1 VDMRHE
7 VVDAL
12 VARTIPQNAL
22 PDQWDVK
29 SLHEEGLRLLNCDL
43 PVEDWAK
50 EEGIADTEIRERIE
64 RAANDKMAA
73 KAAQFG
79 PEVMR
84 MAEKS
89 LLLQILDQAWKDHL
103 LTLDHLKQGIN
114 LRAYAQRDP
123 LNEYKRE
130 GFELFEKML
139 AQLRDTV
146 TGVLSHVELRVQ
158 RAEDVPQPREPQRM
172 REVREDPVLAEAM
185 AGGNGDGDARPQ
197 RSGSSSGSGNPW
209 AKTPRNALCPCDSGK
224 KYKHCHGRL

>member
-1 VDMRHE
+1 
-7 VVDAL
+7 
-12 VARTIPQNAL
+12 
-22 PDQWDVK
+22 
-29 SLHEEGLRLLNCDL
+29 
-43 PVEDWAK
+43 
-50 EEGIADTEIRERIE
+50 
-64 RAANDKMAA
+64 
-73 KAAQFG
+73 
-79 PEVMR
+79 MR

-103 LTLDHLKQGIN
+103 LTLDHLRQGIN

-130 GFELFEKML
+130 AFELFEKML

-172 REVREDPVLAEAM
+172 RESREDPVLAEAM
-185 AGGNGDGDARPQ
+185 AGDGGGGNGEAQSQRAPASDG
-197 RSGSSSGSGNPW
+197 GNPW
-209 AKTPRNALCPCDSGK
+209 AKTPRNALCPCGSGK